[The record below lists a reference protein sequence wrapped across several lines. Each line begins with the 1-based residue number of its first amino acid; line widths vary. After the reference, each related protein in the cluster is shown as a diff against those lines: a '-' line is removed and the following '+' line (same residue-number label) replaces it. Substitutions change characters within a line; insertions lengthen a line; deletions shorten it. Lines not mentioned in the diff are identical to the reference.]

1 LANNSKAAQEEAN
14 RIAQQVQQTAAQSNA
29 AVASLGPALKLKPK
43 TPQQLHR
50 NYITKQTAQKTAR
63 ITQLTQEIRELQQAA
78 PDKDL
83 QKLPDA
89 QRSRAVQLLRER
101 KRLDEQIAKLNP
113 HA

>member
-29 AVASLGPALKLKPK
+29 AVASVGTALKLKPR
-43 TPQQLHR
+43 TLQQVQR
-50 NYITKQTAQKTAR
+50 NYVTKQTAQKTAR
-63 ITQLTQEIRELQQAA
+63 IAQLTQEIRELQQAA
-78 PDKDL
+78 PDTDL
-83 QKLPDA
+83 KKLPDA